1 MQKIK
6 VIVNITLSSFP
17 SGLQGKGGMKTFWLV
32 GKKEGEEA
40 TQTFMS
46 MVGGHTTAIGPHCET
61 GSLSVSQSKH
71 SLQPAM
77 ESFFEEDETIEEDD
91 DVVIQQKDS
100 PVAYYGHVPHTP
112 HNSNGLHFQ
121 WDKVWKCLFI
131 DYIK

>member
-1 MQKIK
+1 
-6 VIVNITLSSFP
+6 
-17 SGLQGKGGMKTFWLV
+17 MKTFWLV
-32 GKKEGEEA
+32 GKKEGREA

-61 GSLSVSQSKH
+61 GSLSVTQSKH

-77 ESFFEEDETIEEDD
+77 ESFFEEDETIEVDD

-121 WDKVWKCLFI
+121 WDKVWKCL
-131 DYIK
+131 YINYKYYIST